1 MACSTNFFD
10 DVKKELECPVCQE
23 QFSDAHE
30 PKILKCLH
38 TFCKTCLIAWLP
50 RQQHEG
56 ELSCPT
62 CRHVTQCSE
71 NDINKLPSNLFYK
84 QLVEIVEAY
93 SGRLGHEDSPHCG
106 ICDEKKALKFYCLQ
120 CNAFLCAECAAFH
133 DKGKVF
139 KSHDVKEISNF
150 KSNDVQKYVRR
161 AKVCK
166 KHEDE
171 VRYYCEKCNICI
183 CRDCAM
189 LEHCE
194 HKRIS
199 LDHGLDLKKSC
210 LAKRIQEVEAVGRR
224 LREQKAKLKNQRT
237 RFNDSF
243 DQSTLEIHR
252 VTEHWINIIRRH
264 NESMINELL
273 KRRES
278 FEMEFSAKMTDVN
291 EKLTDIK
298 SSLEFGRDM
307 LERNN
312 LPEILNIEETL
323 DRRFEDFLSSAG
335 FSGQIELNVPSVNYV
350 PNDMAF
356 LEQELGMF
364 VDPLMSMDQD
374 KVPYSG
380 PPINDEEQDALTT
393 HLSETHHKVVR
404 DKDFQQ
410 IVGGKGA
417 KQNPGATGNS
427 HPVSPRCVD
436 TQFSESSSYF
446 EVQPQF
452 MKLLQK
458 IHKNTISNME
468 QRFGIKIIWEENT
481 SQVWVHL
488 ARKTSNGND
497 SCKEGCD
504 EFIDLYKNVIQ
515 NVSRNVVHPP
525 KEAGGE
531 LIDKTIIAFQED
543 HPAVCEREGNTVVI
557 YAEKDRSRSFYRA
570 LEERLHS
577 IAGSNRF
584 GKITNPSSINN
595 QRLQS
600 FPDFQPLGGIQ
611 LSNGVL
617 FSLYQADITKVNVDA
632 IVNAANERLEHGGG
646 VAGAIVR
653 NGGYQI
659 QLESYEIVRR
669 HGPIPVGEAVETS
682 AGLLPCQYV
691 IHTVGPR
698 WNEQRKEG
706 SKSLL
711 RQACLVSLNL
721 AATRLHL
728 SSIALPAIS
737 SGIFGMPKDICAQ
750 VIFKTVEEFSQS
762 EYAEV
767 SRLRDVRIVIID
779 EPTIRVFYEE
789 FIKRYRSKEALAED
803 LFDSGH
809 PQDKEKQNSFTS
821 EPSEGVRKPQKNDSS
836 GNGYQYSNKLKNI
849 TKSPGQATI
858 INKKSYETDLF
869 HQFRK
874 ISLSNANAK
883 RNAGGTSASDRM
895 KAKGTNANS
904 PSVKCARAN
913 SGIRRAIGES
923 AYGRRIGTLN
933 FGVAFQKLA
942 GGEKDF
948 FVTNAKTKYSAPG
961 LRVTDEGPDL
971 AELTTPKVVTRKQS
985 QGLKMSTPQ

>member
-50 RQQHEG
+50 RQQREG

-298 SSLEFGRDM
+298 SSLEFGRDI

-323 DRRFEDFLSSAG
+323 GRRFEDFLSSAG

-350 PNDMAF
+350 PNDMTF
-356 LEQELGMF
+356 LEQELGLF
-364 VDPLMSMDQD
+364 VDPLMSIDQD

-393 HLSETHHKVVR
+393 HLSEIHHKVVR

-427 HPVSPRCVD
+427 HPVSPRSVD
-436 TQFSESSSYF
+436 TQFSESSSCF

-458 IHKNTISNME
+458 IHKNSISNME
-468 QRFGIKIIWEENT
+468 QRFGIKITWEENT
-481 SQVWVHL
+481 SHVWVHP

-504 EFIDLYKNVIQ
+504 EFIDLYKNFIQ

-531 LIDKTIIAFQED
+531 LIDKIIIAFQED
-543 HPAVCEREGNTVVI
+543 QPAVCEREGNTVVI
-557 YAEKDRSRSFYRA
+557 YAEKDRGRSFYRA

-577 IAGSNRF
+577 IARSNRL
-584 GKITNPSSINN
+584 GNITNPSSINN

-600 FPDFQPLGGIQ
+600 IPYSQPLGGIQ

-659 QLESYEIVRR
+659 QLESNEIVRR

-698 WNEQRKEG
+698 WNERRKEG

-721 AATRLHL
+721 AAARLHL

-789 FIKRYRSKEALAED
+789 FMKRYFSKED
-803 LFDSGH
+803 
-809 PQDKEKQNSFTS
+809 
-821 EPSEGVRKPQKNDSS
+821 
-836 GNGYQYSNKLKNI
+836 KLKNS

-869 HQFRK
+869 DQFRK
-874 ISLSNANAK
+874 MSLSNANAK

-904 PSVKCARAN
+904 PSVKCAN
-913 SGIRRAIGES
+913 SGIRSATGKS
-923 AYGRRIGTLN
+923 AYGRGRGT
-933 FGVAFQKLA
+933 
-942 GGEKDF
+942 
-948 FVTNAKTKYSAPG
+948 
-961 LRVTDEGPDL
+961 
-971 AELTTPKVVTRKQS
+971 
-985 QGLKMSTPQ
+985 